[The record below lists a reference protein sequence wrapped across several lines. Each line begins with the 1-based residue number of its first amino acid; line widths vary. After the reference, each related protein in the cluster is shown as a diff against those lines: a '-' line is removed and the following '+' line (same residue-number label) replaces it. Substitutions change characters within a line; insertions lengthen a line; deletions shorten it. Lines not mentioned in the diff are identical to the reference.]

1 MTDYR
6 PLPLPVLRCR
16 LLSSHRHLER
26 VNHDLEDKI
35 LTLVQENDREQTATM
50 AIHEDIHN
58 KLKLADK
65 RVEEVIH
72 EKVRALS
79 IR

>member
-1 MTDYR
+1 M
-6 PLPLPVLRCR
+6 
-16 LLSSHRHLER
+16 
-26 VNHDLEDKI
+26 
-35 LTLVQENDREQTATM
+35 LVQENDREQTATM

>member
-1 MTDYR
+1 M
-6 PLPLPVLRCR
+6 CR
-16 LLSSHRHLER
+16 LLSSHRHLEQ

-35 LTLVQENDREQTATM
+35 LLLVQENEKDQHATM
-50 AIHEDIHN
+50 VIHEDIHN

-72 EKVRALS
+72 EKVCYNPKKD
-79 IR
+79 

>member
-1 MTDYR
+1 MYIIY
-6 PLPLPVLRCR
+6 VQICICR
-16 LLSSHRHLER
+16 LLGSHRHLEK

-35 LTLVQENDREQTATM
+35 LMLVQENDRDQVATM
-50 AIHEDIHN
+50 TIHEDIHN

-72 EKVRALS
+72 EKVS
-79 IR
+79 FIE